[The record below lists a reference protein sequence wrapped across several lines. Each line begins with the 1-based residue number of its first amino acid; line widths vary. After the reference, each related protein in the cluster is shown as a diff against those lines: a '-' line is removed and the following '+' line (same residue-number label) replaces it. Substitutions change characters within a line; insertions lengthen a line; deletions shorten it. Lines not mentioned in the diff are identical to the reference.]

1 MATHEPADITPEAS
15 DLFHGLV
22 QDIKGIL
29 GPSSGIN
36 SADVDDKELR
46 SVMEDYLSNEIE
58 WQKYAQADGSRP
70 YTRNLVDKGNGKSN
84 LLILVW
90 SPGKASPVHD
100 HSGAHCLMKIL
111 KGSLKETLYAWPD
124 QSLIKRGISAP
135 PAVVKETI
143 YNTNEV
149 AYMSD
154 TVGLH
159 RISNPNPHDF
169 VVSLHLYT
177 PPYGSCF
184 RFCEKTGKATVVPQN
199 HYYSDHSGEHSVDHS
214 GEKL

>member
-1 MATHEPADITPEAS
+1 MAIHEPARFTPEAS

-22 QDIKGIL
+22 KDIKDIL

-46 SVMEDYLSNEIE
+46 SVMEDYLSNEKE
-58 WQKYAQADGSRP
+58 WEKYALADGSRP

-84 LLILVW
+84 IVSKLEPECSTSLTFSKLILVW

-124 QSLIKRGISAP
+124 QSLIKQGISAP
-135 PAVVKETI
+135 PAVMKETI
-143 YNTNEV
+143 YNANEV
-149 AYMSD
+149 AY
-154 TVGLH
+154 
-159 RISNPNPHDF
+159 ISGMLP
-169 VVSLHLYT
+169 VY
-177 PPYGSCF
+177 
-184 RFCEKTGKATVVPQN
+184 
-199 HYYSDHSGEHSVDHS
+199 
-214 GEKL
+214 KLSYLT

>member
-1 MATHEPADITPEAS
+1 MAIPEPADIAPVAS

-22 QDIKGIL
+22 KDIKDIL

-36 SADVDDKELR
+36 SEDVDAKELR
-46 SVMEDYLSNEIE
+46 TVMEDYLSNEKE
-58 WQKYAQADGSRP
+58 WAKYALRDGSRP

-100 HSGAHCLMKIL
+100 HHGAHCLMKVL
-111 KGSLKETLYAWPD
+111 KGSLKETLYSWPD
-124 QSLIKRGISAP
+124 QSLAKQGISAP
-135 PAVVKETI
+135 LTVMKETI
-143 YNTNEV
+143 YNANEV
-149 AYMSD
+149 AYISD

-159 RISNPNPHDF
+159 RISNPNPKEF
-169 VVSLHLYT
+169 AVSLHLYT

-199 HYYSDHSGEHSVDHS
+199 HYYSDHSGEYVEELS
-214 GEKL
+214 GQKL